1 LHVYLTARHLELDDL
16 TRSYVER
23 HLVQPAESHSS
34 VKVMHM
40 EIQLYR
46 DAERGHRWG
55 CHVLLRASGHQ
66 EMNIRE
72 IDDDLFAAI
81 DLAAGRLLR
90 TLTELKDRRL
100 TLSRHPKKYSFE
112 RLARALG
119 WGRSRPSAT

>member
-1 LHVYLTARHLELDDL
+1 MHVYLTARHLELDDL

-23 HLVQPAESHSS
+23 HLVEPVGGHNS

-46 DAERGHRWG
+46 DADRGHRFG
-55 CHVLLRASGHQ
+55 CHVNIRASRHQ
-66 EMNIRE
+66 EINIRE
-72 IDDDLFAAI
+72 VDDDLLTAI
-81 DLAAGRLLR
+81 DLAAARAIR
-90 TLTELKDRRL
+90 SVSELKDRRL

-119 WGRSRPSAT
+119 WGRSPA